1 MTQETAQQGRPP
13 LQGIRVADFTWLWA
27 GAYATGLLALLGA
40 EVIKIE
46 SMNRVDQTRTMTFTL
61 GKAFEGVEQSAV
73 FNTINLNKLSV
84 KLNLKR
90 PEAVELAKRI
100 VQISDVAAENMRPGA
115 MDSLGLGYDV
125 LKSLKPDIIMLSSSA
140 FGSKGP
146 YRTYGGYAPGFA
158 CGSGLANLTG
168 YADDTPNPMTGS
180 TDLMAAITGAFAIV
194 AALNHKQQTGRGQH
208 IDLSSVESQ
217 AVLAGDALMEYLLNG
232 RVQHRRGN
240 RNDIMAPHNC
250 YRCRGEDKWVSI
262 AVSTPEEWSA
272 FCDVI
277 GNPAWT
283 KEDRFADTYRRWSN
297 QDEMDALMATWTM
310 DHTYYEVT
318 EMMQRAGVAAMPS
331 LSNEGIVKDPHFQ
344 HRAIATTVDHPAM
357 GPQVVFGPPWRFSKT
372 PTPVT
377 KASPMMGESNDYVFG
392 DLLGLSKD
400 EIQRLVDEGVI
411 Y

>member
-13 LQGIRVADFTWLWA
+13 LQGVRVADFTWLWA

-194 AALNHKQQTGRGQH
+194 AALNYKQQTGRGQH

-217 AVLAGDALMEYLLNG
+217 AALAGDALMEYLLNG
-232 RVQHRRGN
+232 RVQHRQGN
-240 RNDIMAPHNC
+240 HDKIMAPHNC

-262 AVSTPEEWSA
+262 AVLTPEEWSA
-272 FCDVI
+272 LRDGKLINPPNAIGKSHGGIRSANVDVLR
-277 GNPAWT
+277 T
-283 KEDRFADTYRRWSN
+283 KGAAGHFVRAANLHPTIDVVVTVG
-297 QDEMDALMATWTM
+297 LM
-310 DHTYYEVT
+310 
-318 EMMQRAGVAAMPS
+318 
-331 LSNEGIVKDPHFQ
+331 EGSVDCLRTGEKTIVGCLH
-344 HRAIATTVDHPAM
+344 V
-357 GPQVVFGPPWRFSKT
+357 
-372 PTPVT
+372 
-377 KASPMMGESNDYVFG
+377 
-392 DLLGLSKD
+392 L
-400 EIQRLVDEGVI
+400 
-411 Y
+411 

>member
-180 TDLMAAITGAFAIV
+180 TDDLRLAYVARPFCVRSSLRMRSLVV
-194 AALNHKQQTGRGQH
+194 AALGIRPRGG
-208 IDLSSVESQ
+208 V
-217 AVLAGDALMEYLLNG
+217 
-232 RVQHRRGN
+232 
-240 RNDIMAPHNC
+240 
-250 YRCRGEDKWVSI
+250 I
-262 AVSTPEEWSA
+262 AQCPFGPSA
-272 FCDVI
+272 R
-277 GNPAWT
+277 PA
-283 KEDRFADTYRRWSN
+283 N
-297 QDEMDALMATWTM
+297 
-310 DHTYYEVT
+310 
-318 EMMQRAGVAAMPS
+318 VAAAYQTWAE
-331 LSNEGIVKDPHFQ
+331 LTGAD
-344 HRAIATTVDHPAM
+344 
-357 GPQVVFGPPWRFSKT
+357 
-372 PTPVT
+372 
-377 KASPMMGESNDYVFG
+377 
-392 DLLGLSKD
+392 
-400 EIQRLVDEGVI
+400 
-411 Y
+411 